1 MGRTSRMTSLFAVS
15 ILACGIGLGLSSPI
29 SAQAQA
35 EDAVTVQ
42 EEDEA
47 VPASASTSPR
57 IFSVAPAVVRTLEDM
72 QHDEAT
78 QGQAAAAAEVIPFR
92 PTMDA
97 AEYQAAKAAAELD
110 PMSVKPG
117 ASAP

>member
-78 QGQAAAAAEVIPFR
+78 QGQAAAAEVIPFR